1 MGKLSDNHIA
11 QELMDNHISDLYT
24 NIIMDTSVNGRD
36 SDGVLSI
43 KTCPKVGTNTNKRTS
58 TFKKSYVVDENM
70 IMNASFHK
78 RNSKFAFSICYN
90 SKRISNELMTII
102 RDLKKNEKHNITIVE
117 RSLLYMS
124 LMEHIFN
131 YYGGCVKSNEV
142 TFYPQDMV
150 MLDYSVCEIKK
161 Q

>member
-1 MGKLSDNHIA
+1 
-11 QELMDNHISDLYT
+11 
-24 NIIMDTSVNGRD
+24 
-36 SDGVLSI
+36 
-43 KTCPKVGTNTNKRTS
+43 
-58 TFKKSYVVDENM
+58 
-70 IMNASFHK
+70 
-78 RNSKFAFSICYN
+78 
-90 SKRISNELMTII
+90 MTII